1 MQNRILRKE
10 KNPTPTSQQ
19 EHASICAL
27 NCTITSLNWDIAFEI
42 FCWGSRI
49 ELSCWLYRHVAGGVE
64 RLCSSSRDSP
74 LSHRIQFLRKFPN
87 RLLDA
92 IRSTL
97 HYLPYGDPF
106 IATSCLPTVESLTH
120 AAESSPE
127 GLYRVERRNL
137 WTSHGNCY
145 VKCELECWMHQW
157 YLLLWIGETFCWR
170 LKSTLCSSNAY
181 ENGIRVL

>member
-10 KNPTPTSQQ
+10 NNQTPISQQ

-74 LSHRIQFLRKFPN
+74 LSLTGYN
-87 RLLDA
+87 
-92 IRSTL
+92 
-97 HYLPYGDPF
+97 
-106 IATSCLPTVESLTH
+106 SCASSLTDCWTPSVVLFTICRTVIH
-120 AAESSPE
+120 SSPPVVFRQSSRLHMPRSPRQKDFIESSVVTYEP
-127 GLYRVERRNL
+127 VTVIV
-137 WTSHGNCY
+137 TSSVN
-145 VKCELECWMHQW
+145 
-157 YLLLWIGETFCWR
+157 
-170 LKSTLCSSNAY
+170 
-181 ENGIRVL
+181 